1 MRVLLVD
8 DEAIQRKAL
17 RLELGRLKLNR
28 RITEFRE
35 ASNGKECMDIA
46 ADFCPHLTFLD
57 LRMPVMGGLEAA
69 RWLKENSS
77 TRIVILT
84 AHDDFKYAQEALKLG
99 AVDYLLKPTNQEE
112 LVQVVSTVCAQL
124 DTDEQSQNEKKYLAE
139 QLSKVK
145 PFIELEYVNEI
156 VSGTALGLDIHQ
168 QKCELLGLNGQL
180 QTVVLLEIDDYGTL
194 TPGLAESERQA
205 LKQRIADILRQEIGQ
220 VTSIVARLG
229 ANRLIVLLGLAE
241 DCFAASAFPRAWVI
255 ELCERVQCKV
265 NVECGVKISI
275 GVSRSCTSPTDL
287 SKAFSEAD
295 LALSYKFLLGMNR
308 IVHVD
313 DVDVRGT
320 QPRYCSALQEKELF
334 ESVRLGNVEK
344 VTSIVSAVL
353 AECFTQPTLN
363 VDGLRL
369 QGAEL
374 FLVAARACGEGGAP
388 AEELA
393 AYKQQRL
400 CELLGSQSL
409 SELRLIL
416 EDGIKGLAN
425 LLAGVRNV
433 RNQRLVSRA
442 IEYIKENYHS
452 QITLDDLAR
461 QVYLSPFYF
470 SHIFKEEV
478 GTNFI
483 DYLTGVRLDKAK
495 LLLEQTMVAVHI
507 IATQVGYNDVNYFS
521 RVFKKVVGL
530 TPTQYREKMFKMD

>member
-1 MRVLLVD
+1 VLLVD

-17 RLELGRLKLNR
+17 RLELGRLNLNK

-57 LRMPVMGGLEAA
+57 LRMPVMGGLESA
-69 RWLKENSS
+69 RWLKENCS

-99 AVDYLLKPTNQEE
+99 ALDYLLKPTSHEE
-112 LVQVVSTVCAQL
+112 LVQVVSKVCDQL
-124 DTDEQSQNEKKYLAE
+124 DSDEQLQNEKERLAE

-156 VSGTALGLDIHQ
+156 ISGTALGLDIHR
-168 QKCELLGLNGQL
+168 QKCELLGLNGLL
-180 QTVVLLEIDDYGTL
+180 QTVILLEIDHYGAL

-220 VTSIVARLG
+220 VPSIVARLG
-229 ANRLIVLLGLAE
+229 ANRLIVLLGLTE
-241 DCFAASAFPRAWVI
+241 GGFAGSGFPRAWLI

-265 NVECGVKISI
+265 NAECGVNISI
-275 GVSRSCTSPTDL
+275 GVSRSCPSPTEL
-287 SKAFSEAD
+287 SRAFSEAD
-295 LALSYKFLLGMNR
+295 LALSYKFLLGMNQ

-320 QPRYCSALQEKELF
+320 QSGYCSGHQEKELF
-334 ESVRLGNVEK
+334 EAVRLGNEEK
-344 VTSIVSAVL
+344 VASIVSTVL
-353 AECFTQPTLN
+353 IESFSQPTIN
-363 VDGLRL
+363 IEGLRL
-369 QGAEL
+369 QSAEL

-400 CELLGSQSL
+400 GELLGSQSL
-409 SELRLIL
+409 SELRLTL

-425 LLAGVRNV
+425 LLAGLRNV
-433 RNQRLVSRA
+433 RNQRLVNRA
-442 IEYIKENYHS
+442 IEYIKENYHQ

-483 DYLTGVRLDKAK
+483 DYLTSVRLEKAK
-495 LLLEQTMVAVHI
+495 VLLTQTMVAVHI

-521 RVFKKVVGL
+521 RVFKKVIGL
-530 TPTQYREKMFKMD
+530 TPTQYREKMFEL